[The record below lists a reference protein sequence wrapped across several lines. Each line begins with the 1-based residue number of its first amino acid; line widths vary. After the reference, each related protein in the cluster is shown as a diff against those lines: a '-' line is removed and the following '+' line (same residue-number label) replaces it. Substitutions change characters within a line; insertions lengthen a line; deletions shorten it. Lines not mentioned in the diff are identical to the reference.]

1 MNNNIYNS
9 QVNSN
14 SSMDS
19 HSQMTS
25 IYDYTNNLLTTPS
38 FFIILVIIVVLYIL
52 FFFTLGRNKSNNSFL
67 LDSNSNN
74 NNNNNFDMGSNILTI
89 IIICIF
95 IFLFVING
103 LQYFFGVNI
112 VASIQ
117 NIFSNQPELDIA
129 ITNPNLNSDFNSNS
143 NTGMPSIL
151 PEIKIKKQ
159 VFNIPGNNY
168 DYTDAKA
175 LCNAYGADL
184 ANYKQ
189 IEDSYNNGAEWCNY
203 GWSDGQMAL
212 FPTQQKT
219 FDGLQNIP
227 NHENDCGRPGINGGF
242 MANPALKFGA
252 NCFGYKP
259 KMTEEEE
266 ELMHDVPIYPK
277 TVQDITLE
285 NRVNYWKERLPEILV
300 SPFNHTNWSKI

>member
-1 MNNNIYNS
+1 MNNTNYNS
-9 QVNSN
+9 TVNTDLMKSN
-14 SSMDS
+14 TNYSMDS
-19 HSQMTS
+19 NSQMTS

-38 FFIILVIIVVLYIL
+38 FFIILVIIVVIYIY
-52 FFFTLGRNKSNNSFL
+52 FFITLGRNKSN
-67 LDSNSNN
+67 DSIFGSSTNNDNNSNI
-74 NNNNNFDMGSNILTI
+74 GSNILTI

-95 IFLFVING
+95 IFLFLVNG
-103 LQYFFGVNI
+103 LQYFFGINI

-117 NIFSNQPELDIA
+117 KIFSNQPEINIA
-129 ITNPNLNSDFNSNS
+129 ITNPNPNPGLS
-143 NTGMPSIL
+143 TL
-151 PEIKIKKQ
+151 VPEIKIKKQ

-168 DYTDAKA
+168 EFTDAKA

-219 FDGLQNIP
+219 FDGLQKIP

-242 MANPALKFGA
+242 MANPGLKFGV
-252 NCFGYKP
+252 NCYGYKP
-259 KMTEEEE
+259 TMTEEEE
-266 ELMHDVPIYPK
+266 DLMHDVPVYPK
-277 TVQDITLE
+277 TVQDIILE

>member
-1 MNNNIYNS
+1 MNNINYNS
-9 QVNSN
+9 PANTN
-14 SSMDS
+14 YSMDS

-38 FFIILVIIVVLYIL
+38 FFIILVIVVVLYIL
-52 FFFTLGRNKSNNSFL
+52 FFITLGRNKSN
-67 LDSNSNN
+67 DSIFSSISNNDNDNNSNIS
-74 NNNNNFDMGSNILTI
+74 SNILTI

-95 IFLFVING
+95 IFLLLVNG

-117 NIFSNQPELDIA
+117 NMFSNHPEVDIA
-129 ITNPNLNSDFNSNS
+129 ITNPSIISNS
-143 NTGMPSIL
+143 NPGMPSIV

-168 DYTDAKA
+168 EYTDAKA
-175 LCNAYGADL
+175 LCNAYGAEL

-219 FDGLQNIP
+219 FDGLQKIP

-242 MANPALKFGA
+242 IANPGLKFGA
-252 NCFGYKP
+252 NCYGYKP
-259 KMTEEEE
+259 VMTEEEE
-266 ELMHDVPIYPK
+266 ELMHDVPVYPK

>member
-1 MNNNIYNS
+1 MNNNV

-14 SSMDS
+14 FPMDS

-38 FFIILVIIVVLYIL
+38 FFIILVIIVIIYIL
-52 FFFTLGRNKSNNSFL
+52 FFVTLGRNKENSSL

-74 NNNNNFDMGSNILTI
+74 NNNNFNIGSNVLTI

-95 IFLFVING
+95 IFLFIVNG

-112 VASIQ
+112 IASIQ
-117 NIFSNQPELDIA
+117 NMFSNQPELNIA
-129 ITNPNLNSDFNSNS
+129 VTNPDYNPDYNP
-143 NTGMPSIL
+143 GMPAIV

-184 ANYKQ
+184 ANYNQ
-189 IEDSYNNGAEWCNY
+189 IENSYNNGAEWCNY

-219 FDGLQNIP
+219 FDNLQNIP

-242 MANPALKFGA
+242 MANPGLKFGV
-252 NCFGYKP
+252 NCYGFKP
-259 KMTEEEE
+259 KIREEEE
-266 ELMHDVPIYPK
+266 ELMHDVPTYPR

-285 NRVNYWKERLPEILV
+285 NRVNYWKERLSEILI